1 MLGKVALSLACL
13 IDRPASGRI
22 APGSGNIELGES

>member
-1 MLGKVALSLACL
+1 MLGKVVLSLTRH
-13 IDRPASGRI
+13 IDRPASRRI